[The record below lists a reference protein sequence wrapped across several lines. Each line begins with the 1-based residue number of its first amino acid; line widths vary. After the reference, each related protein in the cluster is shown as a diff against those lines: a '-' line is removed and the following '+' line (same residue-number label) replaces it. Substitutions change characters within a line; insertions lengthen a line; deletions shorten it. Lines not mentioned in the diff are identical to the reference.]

1 MSVLSQGKPLLV
13 FLTKSNDNTRLIHSS
28 AFIVLYIVSSKL
40 LIYKK
45 THFFQSRFFIQAN
58 EDVDFAPAAKDISIN
73 VYAVISKFSQR
84 IV

>member
-1 MSVLSQGKPLLV
+1 MKKNTFFSKP
-13 FLTKSNDNTRLIHSS
+13 
-28 AFIVLYIVSSKL
+28 
-40 LIYKK
+40 
-45 THFFQSRFFIQAN
+45 FFSQAN